1 MKRMT
6 MPTRQV
12 RYMQL
17 AGKIADMLGLTRNEL
32 EEFRALTRS
41 LRRQSSVRRR
51 SGKARRSRLAK

>member
-6 MPTRQV
+6 MPMRQV

-17 AGKIADMLGLTRNEL
+17 AGKIADMLGITRNEL

-41 LRRQSSVRRR
+41 LRRQSGGPRRTR
-51 SGKARRSRLAK
+51 KGRRPR